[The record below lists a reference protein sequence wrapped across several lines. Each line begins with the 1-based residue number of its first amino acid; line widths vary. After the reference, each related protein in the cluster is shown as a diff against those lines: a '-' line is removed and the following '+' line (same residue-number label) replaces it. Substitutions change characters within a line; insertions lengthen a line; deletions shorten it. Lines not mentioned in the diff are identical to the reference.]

1 MVTRRTAKKSVT
13 VDFKGVEG
21 RMKVADGDYEL
32 EVDEVTQE
40 EGDKAP
46 YFKWK
51 FKVTGPDSAGAAL
64 YHNTSL
70 APQAL
75 WNLRNLLEAL
85 SIEVPDGPLEIDL
98 TELPGL
104 TVGGSVVN
112 EKYEGRDSPKLVD
125 FFPIDEEPEAPAA
138 ASKAGKKG
146 GLEKLKADDVSEM
159 GEDELADVVKKYKLD
174 IDLAP
179 LKSLRRKA
187 NAVLDKLEAAG
198 HLEAE

>member
-51 FKVTGPDSAGAAL
+51 FKVTGPDSTGAAL

-85 SIEVPDGPLEIDL
+85 SIEVPDGALEIDL

-125 FFPIDEEPEAPAA
+125 FFPLDEPEAPA
-138 ASKAGKKG
+138 GKKG
-146 GLEKLKADDVSEM
+146 EKGGLGKLKADDVSEM

>member
-1 MVTRRTAKKSVT
+1 MVVRRAAKKSVT

-21 RMKVADGDYEL
+21 RIKVADGDYEL
-32 EVDEVTQE
+32 EVDEITQE

-51 FKVTGPDSAGAAL
+51 FKITGPESTGALL

-85 SIEVPDGPLEIDL
+85 TIEVPNGPLDIDL
-98 TELPGL
+98 TELVGL
-104 TVGGSVVN
+104 PVGGSVVN

-125 FFPIDEEPEAPAA
+125 FFPLDDEPQSS
-138 ASKAGKKG
+138 SKKSG